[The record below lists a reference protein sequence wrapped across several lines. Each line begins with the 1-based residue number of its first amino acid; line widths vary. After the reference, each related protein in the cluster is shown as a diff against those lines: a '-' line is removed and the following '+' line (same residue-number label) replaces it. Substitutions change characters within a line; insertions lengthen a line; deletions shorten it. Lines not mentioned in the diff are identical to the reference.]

1 MNTDENKK
9 GTDKIL
15 QLVSFNIGDEQFGVN
30 ILAVQE
36 IIRFMNVTK
45 VPNSPVFVDG
55 VINLRG
61 KVIPIMDLRARMGLD
76 RREHDKSTRI
86 VIVDV
91 NGKIAGFVVDSV
103 SEVLRIPAS
112 LTETPPE
119 LATGVAETF
128 IDSIV
133 RLEDN
138 IIILLDLERVLE
150 F

>member
-103 SEVLRIPAS
+103 SEVLRIPVS